1 MIFNEKKNV
10 IKLPEGKRNDSIIQ
24 CRLLFIFKNCCYF
37 EDPITVKSAACVSDF
52 LKKALRDFKM
62 TTFVLKL

>member
-24 CRLLFIFKNCCYF
+24 CRLLFIFKNCCYH
-37 EDPITVKSAACVSDF
+37 EDPITLKSDAYVLDF
-52 LKKALRDFKM
+52 F
-62 TTFVLKL
+62 

>member
-1 MIFNEKKNV
+1 M

-37 EDPITVKSAACVSDF
+37 EDPITLKSAAYVSDF
-52 LKKALRDFKM
+52 LKKALHGFKM
-62 TTFVLKL
+62 TTFDCKIVKLL